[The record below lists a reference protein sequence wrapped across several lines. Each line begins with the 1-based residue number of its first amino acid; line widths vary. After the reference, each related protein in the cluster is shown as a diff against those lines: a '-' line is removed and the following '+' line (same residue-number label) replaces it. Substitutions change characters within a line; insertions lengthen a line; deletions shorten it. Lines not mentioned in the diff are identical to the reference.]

1 MHPLVTA
8 SQFKVH
14 PTNSGGGHTA
24 EVTDSSGS
32 KIGAW
37 TAAGDIL
44 DDSGTKILSAPVKW
58 EAPRH
63 GPISVEMQI
72 ADGSGSSLGSA
83 RVAKYTLGP
92 RAKKLTVAISD
103 IAGTQV
109 GRIEPVD
116 KKGEQLAVSVGE
128 IPVASVDVTEVKAG
142 FLRKKRIYAI
152 QVTGS
157 MSDSARPLVI
167 AALLRYDALLDGVL
181 SAAMKDSTR

>member
-1 MHPLVTA
+1 MHPLVAA
-8 SQFKVH
+8 SQFNVH

-24 EVTDSSGS
+24 EITDPSGS

-44 DDSGTKILSAPVKW
+44 DDSGTKVLSAPVKW
-58 EAPRH
+58 DAPRH
-63 GPISVEMQI
+63 GPITVEMQI
-72 ADGSGSSLGSA
+72 NDATGSALGAA

-103 IAGTQV
+103 TAGTQV
-109 GRIEPVD
+109 GRIEPLD
-116 KKGEQLAVSVGE
+116 KKGEQLKVSVGE

-142 FLRKKRIYAI
+142 FLRKKRIYATQI
-152 QVTGS
+152 TGA
-157 MSDSARPLVI
+157 MSESARALVV

-181 SAAMKDSTR
+181 SASMKDSTR